1 MGEKVPKKPNI
12 YTRDIWNLLIGS
24 PMSELVKNVSRE
36 IIKEI
41 GEKSRDVF
49 EMISPAV
56 DVVEDG
62 TDLLIAA
69 DLPGFNKKDIHVRVS
84 GNTLAISAEREQL
97 ESSGMAY
104 WRQRPL
110 KVSRRIPL
118 PIKVEEEIEVTGKY
132 ENGVLQLRVPL
143 TGVTRVKIE

>member
-1 MGEKVPKKPNI
+1 
-12 YTRDIWNLLIGS
+12 
-24 PMSELVKNVSRE
+24 MSELVKNVSRE

-41 GEKSRDVF
+41 GERSRDVF

-62 TDLLIAA
+62 TDLLIVA

-84 GNTLAISAEREQL
+84 GNTLAISAEREPL
-97 ESSGMAY
+97 ESAGMAY

-110 KVSRRIPL
+110 KVNKRILL

-132 ENGVLQLRVPL
+132 DNGVLQLRVPL